1 MLPRSRLWRTTPDLD
16 AIETTRLIAGYR
28 STGEPVYEEVPI
40 ERVGD
45 TMRVLA
51 TPGMANGVAAD
62 DLIEIHDGV
71 AVVVSRGG
79 NVGVQ
84 VLQPAASEAD
94 ANRLVDMIEGIAG
107 WLDGFDPRGIIALSV
122 PATAGFPVIERVLAD
137 YVDTVP
143 GATYSYTNVYAD
155 DEGLVPLNWW
165 LA

>member
-1 MLPRSRLWRTTPDLD
+1 MHPRSRLWRTTHDFD

-28 STGEPVYEEVPI
+28 STGEPVYEQVPI

-45 TMRVLA
+45 AIRVLA
-51 TPGMANGVAAD
+51 TPGMATGIAAD
-62 DLIEIHDGV
+62 ELIEIRDGE

-84 VLQPAASEAD
+84 VLQPAVSEAD
-94 ANRLVDMIEGIAG
+94 GNRLVDEIEGIAG
-107 WLDGFDPRGIIALSV
+107 WVDGFDPRGIIALSV
-122 PATAGFPVIERVLAD
+122 PATAGFPAIETVLED
-137 YVDTVP
+137 YLDTVS